1 MADKPNEER
10 KPLHGAVLKIE
21 RRAFE
26 QMLDLPVDVNVVGVF
41 IDAPTASL
49 ILHLV
54 GDALPEIPVGGVARR
69 ATLLLRHKRDDEGDW
84 YQRVEF
90 TVEAR

>member
-1 MADKPNEER
+1 MADKPNVER
-10 KPLHGAVLKIE
+10 KPLHGAVLKID

-54 GDALPEIPVGGVARR
+54 GDTLPEIPLGGPARR

-90 TVEAR
+90 KLEEW

>member
-1 MADKPNEER
+1 MADKPNIEH
-10 KPLHGAVLKIE
+10 KPLHGVVLKID
-21 RRAFE
+21 RWAFE
-26 QMLDLPVDVNVVGVF
+26 QMLDLPVDINVVGVF

-54 GDALPEIPVGGVARR
+54 GDALPEIPVGGLARR

-90 TVEAR
+90 TVEA